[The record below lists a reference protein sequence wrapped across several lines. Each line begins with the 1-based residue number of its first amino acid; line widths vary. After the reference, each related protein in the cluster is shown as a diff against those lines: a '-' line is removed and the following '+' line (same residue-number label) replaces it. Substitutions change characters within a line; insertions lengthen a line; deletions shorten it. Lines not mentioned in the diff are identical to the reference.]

1 MIWAEVVFKCLVLVQ
16 PPPSV
21 SHLSVGWEVPSEA
34 SQFAGL
40 LGLVSLLHCLVSP
53 VSPPHACSCVAS
65 PTCEESVSGSCAV
78 LCFRDLPSAPLAA
91 PQLTSIRPQAHA
103 RRTLSPVRSLPN
115 LTELWAFTAPTSPP
129 PTPTVALSAP
139 NRVHPFWR
147 TATGFHGPSP
157 VLIKTSE
164 VLSRRTEGLGW

>member
-1 MIWAEVVFKCLVLVQ
+1 MPRACTASTLCG
-16 PPPSV
+16 PSV
-21 SHLSVGWEVPSEA
+21 CGLGGAFRGQPVRRAARPGLSAALSR
-34 SQFAGL
+34 
-40 LGLVSLLHCLVSP
+40 

-91 PQLTSIRPQAHA
+91 PPLTSIRPQAHA

-115 LTELWAFTAPTSPP
+115 LTELWVFTAPTSPP
-129 PTPTVALSAP
+129 PTPTVAPSAP